1 MVNSIKNTVSVG
13 AAEFR
18 MVQAEPSSPEPRE
31 RLSVLILQACVVNQT
46 VRLPLMKTR
55 VKYVISIRFDNI
67 Q

>member
-1 MVNSIKNTVSVG
+1 MHEALD

-46 VRLPLMKTR
+46 V
-55 VKYVISIRFDNI
+55 YVISIRFDKI

>member
-1 MVNSIKNTVSVG
+1 MHEALD

-31 RLSVLILQACVVNQT
+31 GLSVLILQACVVNQT
-46 VRLPLMKTR
+46 VGLSMMKTC